1 MFRSIVSCIS
11 VPKPSTLLNHPRLS
25 ILPTL
30 HPRHYFSTTS
40 IMPESRSKHPL
51 VWIDC
56 EMTGLDLE
64 NDTIMSLCCFV
75 TDAQLNLLDENGYEA
90 IIQHS
95 QQQLDAMGEWCTAQH
110 GKTGLTAACLAS
122 TTTAEQASEQLLSY
136 VQKYCP
142 ERKKALLAGNTV
154 HADRGFL
161 IQQPYTPVMKYLHHR
176 ILDVSAI
183 KEAAKRWAP
192 IPILKKSPPKAGKH
206 EARADILESIEE
218 ARYYRRVFF
227 QNGAEPKEEVENDT
241 TATAEID
248 GDAKGAIIGDKEVK
262 PREITQEVGAE
273 KAKTSVQSLEA
284 EGFGVTSGEKDLDRN
299 GGNRDLAS

>member
-1 MFRSIVSCIS
+1 MFRFFTSRISI
-11 VPKPSTLLNHPRLS
+11 PKPSTLLNHPRPS
-25 ILPTL
+25 ILSTL
-30 HPRHYFSTTS
+30 QPRHFSTTP

-56 EMTGLDLE
+56 EMTGLNLE
-64 NDTIMSLCCFV
+64 TDTIMSLCCFV
-75 TDAQLNLLDENGYEA
+75 TDAQLNLLDEHGYEA

-95 QQQLDAMGEWCTAQH
+95 QSQLDAMGEWCTAQH

-122 TTTAEQASEQLLSY
+122 TTTAEVAAEELLAY

-154 HADRGFL
+154 HADRSFL
-161 IQQPYTPVMKYLHHR
+161 IKQPYTPVMKYLHHR

-192 IPILKKSPPKAGKH
+192 VPILKKSPPKAGKH

-227 QNGAEPKEEVENDT
+227 QNGAEPKEEVENGT
-241 TATAEID
+241 TVEND

-273 KAKTSVQSLEA
+273 KAETTVQSLEA
-284 EGFGVTSGEKDLDRN
+284 EGFGATSGEKDLDRN